1 MKPEEIYLL
10 FLEEALELLPLI
22 QAGLRELSQDY
33 KQLAINPHA
42 VHQTIADIIP
52 LLDAFNLGATQARET
67 CSQKEDMSS
76 DVFNLEELQT
86 LISNLYNL
94 LANFLE
100 QNSETKLVELQEL
113 WQTYIRLKYSLLK
126 SLSRASLGNFSILA
140 KGELLFSLVQ
150 PQENIAISAGL
161 DSDLQEAIVDKD
173 MVQSLVNLELI
184 LDSPDLVAQSIQL
197 KHQAEIFA
205 GLGELLELED
215 LIVIAESVN
224 ICIEDKPS
232 ATQLIGQRALACW
245 EAVQTALSKNTNNY
259 QVEDWRN
266 YLFLVE
272 DNQASIST
280 DVTPEIE
287 PDRVTQ
293 KTTEQILKTEQ
304 FFMWLSGHNIFF
316 LPANLVFAM
325 VIPQAKQI
333 KYLDNQQIFI
343 WQEQNIPLYQ
353 LSELINYNYL
363 LPDDFRVHPSK
374 LILVVKHNN
383 NLIALE
389 IGVEQPLVEQSLT
402 LKFFGPSLN
411 TPNYVCG
418 CTLLEDDRFK
428 VVIDLQALL
437 NQGLSNNCSDCI

>member
-22 QAGLRELSQDY
+22 QAGLRKLSQDY
-33 KQLAINPHA
+33 KQLAINPEA
-42 VHQTIADIIP
+42 VHQTITDIIH
-52 LLDAFNLGATQARET
+52 LLDALNLGSTQAREAH
-67 CSQKEDMSS
+67 SQDEEISA

-100 QNSETKLVELQEL
+100 QNSETKLVKLQEL
-113 WQTYIRLKYSLLK
+113 WQTYIRLKYALLK
-126 SLSRASLGNFSILA
+126 SLSQTSLGNFSILA
-140 KGELLFSLVQ
+140 KGELLFSLAK
-150 PQENIAISAGL
+150 PQDNIAISAGL
-161 DSDLQEAIVDKD
+161 DSDLQSAIVDKD

-184 LDSPDLVAQSIQL
+184 LDSPDLFAQSTQL
-197 KHQAEIFA
+197 KHQAEIFS

-215 LIVIAESVN
+215 LIAIAESVN

-259 QVEDWRN
+259 QVEDWHN

-287 PDRVTQ
+287 PDPVTQ
-293 KTTEQILKTEQ
+293 KTGERILKTEQ

-325 VIPQAKQI
+325 IIPQAKQI

-353 LSELINYNYL
+353 LSELLNYNYL
-363 LPDDFRVHPSK
+363 LPDDFRIHPSK
-374 LILVVKHNN
+374 LILVVKHNK

-389 IGVEQPLVEQSLT
+389 IGVEQPLVEPSLT
-402 LKFFGPSLN
+402 LKFFDPSLN
-411 TPNYVCG
+411 TPSYVCG
-418 CTLLEDDRFK
+418 CTLLGDERFK

-437 NQGLSNNCSDCI
+437 TQWFEQ